1 MKYLAFFIPALICVV
16 LMVLILNFK
25 KLFGLE
31 SQRKRI
37 FYFITIT
44 LLIFTVSFLFRRPEI
59 TPNQLFYFSSTLAQ
73 VCATLYSVTIAGY
86 VLLEDKLNHEKKK
99 DETLSDIVD
108 GLKLE
113 YRELLIYTGLLTF
126 ICVIF
131 SVCNILIA
139 ESTKEGTVNSFL
151 PHLFFGN
158 ALIFSFVTIV
168 SVLFFVAKVTDPKK
182 YIKAS
187 NKAIKE
193 SNEIKDNLIEL
204 SNKYVVDFIR
214 EYNKLER
221 LIIDVS
227 KNNDIKCYDNERLT
241 ASKCINY
248 LRQIGIIDAHL
259 HEELHALRKFRNY
272 LIHGD
277 NIYISKSV
285 LDKVLSLSEEFEK
298 TIQNS
303 N

>member
-1 MKYLAFFIPALICVV
+1 MKYLAFLIPALICVV

-37 FYFITIT
+37 LYFITIT
-44 LLIFTVSFLFRRPEI
+44 LLIFTVSFLLRRPEI
-59 TPNQLFYFSSTLAQ
+59 TSNQLFYFSSTLAQ

-139 ESTKEGTVNSFL
+139 ESTKECIVNSFL
-151 PHLFFGN
+151 PHLFFSN

-187 NKAIKE
+187 NKAISE
-193 SNEIKDNLIEL
+193 SNGIKDNLIEL
-204 SNKYVVDFIR
+204 SDKYVVEFIR

-285 LDKVLSLSEEFEK
+285 LDKVLSLSGKFEK